1 MKIAIYVPSWP
12 PGDTPNGIVTYASQ
26 LVPALRR
33 IGHEVFILTAAKR
46 ADDDDPYTIDLRR
59 VASIPTFWDRAM
71 FRLVPQTA
79 GFNVVS
85 SAIATAISE
94 LVEKHK
100 VDVIEMEETF
110 GLSFA
115 ISRLKLLPVV
125 VRLHGPWFLN
135 GRFNDPDDAT
145 ALNRHRQEL
154 EGRGIRAA
162 QFVTAPSAEVLQSV
176 KDHYKLSLPGSRVIP
191 NPLDAA
197 VEAETWDFNTC
208 SKDSLLFVGRFDRR
222 KGGDLVLRVFA
233 ELAACYPR
241 LKLTF
246 VGPDRGIIQP
256 DGKIWLFEH
265 FVKSN
270 FPESYWSRIEF
281 CGSMSYS
288 DVMSLRRKHF
298 ITLIPSRYE
307 VFGYTVLEAMSLGC
321 PIAATMVGG
330 IPELIRDQQNGLLVP
345 SQDVNAMSAAC
356 KKLLDD
362 PHLAASLGRQA
373 WLDCCYF
380 YGPEKIARQTVAGYE
395 EAIGKFKF
403 LNTV

>member
-1 MKIAIYVPSWP
+1 
-12 PGDTPNGIVTYASQ
+12 
-26 LVPALRR
+26 
-33 IGHEVFILTAAKR
+33 
-46 ADDDDPYTIDLRR
+46 
-59 VASIPTFWDRAM
+59 
-71 FRLVPQTA
+71 
-79 GFNVVS
+79 
-85 SAIATAISE
+85 
-94 LVEKHK
+94 
-100 VDVIEMEETF
+100 MEETF